1 MSHPW
6 RSRASLFPTVIE
18 GDLELCRGA
27 PVIRRK
33 EYCRAVSI
41 VVGVVV
47 PVAAQGTPT
56 AFRREEYPAV
66 GSVVGVVVLVAA
78 QGTPTTFRH
87 RFRHEEYPAVGIV
100 VGVVVILTVIIF

>member
-6 RSRASLFPTVIE
+6 KSRAFLFPTVIE

-27 PVIRRK
+27 PVICRK

-47 PVAAQGTPT
+47 
-56 AFRREEYPAV
+56 
-66 GSVVGVVVLVAA
+66 
-78 QGTPTTFRH
+78 
-87 RFRHEEYPAVGIV
+87 IV
-100 VGVVVILTVIIF
+100 TVVILLIIVDRSPFAVAKVDEVVPLMIPPQRLWSLISTVVC

>member
-6 RSRASLFPTVIE
+6 RSRAFLSPTVIE

-27 PVIRRK
+27 PVICRK

-41 VVGVVV
+41 VVDVVV
-47 PVAAQGTPT
+47 AVAVQGTPT
-56 AFRREEYPAV
+56 AFRREEIAV
-66 GSVVGVVVLVAA
+66 GKVVGVVVAVAA

-87 RFRHEEYPAVGIV
+87 EEIAVGIV
-100 VGVVVILTVIIF
+100 VGVVVILTVVIL